1 MPYVLG
7 ELEGTQFCNKRKTS
21 GLTSPIAKYR
31 RGVTLAN
38 CNLSK
43 RKKTGTRYNITE
55 EDE

>member
-43 RKKTGTRYNITE
+43 KKKTGTRYNITE